1 MPLILA
7 LIEILPFCVVYFS
20 ICSSVYASGV
30 SSWGQIPRSL
40 PGHIWGISVWKLWN
54 KRASKELKEQIE
66 KIKIK
71 KTKIEKIKI
80 ECQAQ

>member
-1 MPLILA
+1 MGGS
-7 LIEILPFCVVYFS
+7 LPRF
-20 ICSSVYASGV
+20 
-30 SSWGQIPRSL
+30 L

-54 KRASKELKEQIE
+54 IRASKELKEQIEKIKIE

>member
-1 MPLILA
+1 MGA
-7 LIEILPFCVVYFS
+7 AYQGSF
-20 ICSSVYASGV
+20 
-30 SSWGQIPRSL
+30 Q
-40 PGHIWGISVWKLWN
+40 GISVWKLWN
-54 KRASKELKEQIE
+54 IRASKELKEQIEKIKIE

>member
-1 MPLILA
+1 MP
-7 LIEILPFCVVYFS
+7 
-20 ICSSVYASGV
+20 SGTK
-30 SSWGQIPRSL
+30 IPGGFFDCLLFLLLS
-40 PGHIWGISVWKLWN
+40 GAAYQGSFQGIYVWKLWN
-54 KRASKELKEQIE
+54 IRASKELKEQIEKIKIE

>member
-1 MPLILA
+1 MHQ
-7 LIEILPFCVVYFS
+7 
-20 ICSSVYASGV
+20 ASLHGG
-30 SSWGQIPRSL
+30 SLPRSL

-54 KRASKELKEQIE
+54 IRASKELKEQIENIKIE

>member
-1 MPLILA
+1 MHQASLHGGRYQG
-7 LIEILPFCVVYFS
+7 PF
-20 ICSSVYASGV
+20 
-30 SSWGQIPRSL
+30 Q
-40 PGHIWGISVWKLWN
+40 GISVWKLWN
-54 KRASKELKEQIE
+54 IRASKELKEQIEKIKIE

>member
-1 MPLILA
+1 MGGS
-7 LIEILPFCVVYFS
+7 LPRF
-20 ICSSVYASGV
+20 
-30 SSWGQIPRSL
+30 L

-54 KRASKELKEQIE
+54 IRASKELKEQIEKIKIEKIKIEKIKIE